1 MNQLNAST
9 DRARKT
15 FAMPLPPNT
24 SAVADKT
31 STTTPSEPN
40 LSQDESS
47 THSTPGTPSKR
58 KKRYYKGGTYGLFL
72 SKKRRKL
79 KEQKKA
85 NEKIDSSVKSSGVGA
100 EGEESSQS
108 FAANSESDGELDGES
123 SDMSNADDER
133 DVEDIANEI
142 NESNDDLHE
151 EFVDA
156 VEGSGEQPV
165 LINEDVSKNGIPEDA
180 SDNIG
185 SQSHTMPPKE
195 ANPCNVGDHVKRRPG
210 RGRRRVDG
218 LSEEDY
224 QSPPSSTNSKSN
236 ASKESR
242 QLSPNKDSSGHKGES
257 ESTPG
262 LTNGTTRQVFQLAA
276 NNVTSSVVQNPNRKT
291 LLRISTAG
299 SVMSGDTTGT
309 QLGAELSKFVL
320 VKDKSTAQMSNCM
333 CSAKPLIDSSQKD
346 ISKGKPLFCQ
356 AIDCFDEKLIGCCNQ
371 VRLTSL
377 FRSSRRVPYRILCEV
392 HLARLRR
399 HHCCPGCGLFC
410 TQGEF
415 NECFCVK
422 KQIHLFHKKCQ
433 VERPQDPKTQHCLH
447 CGNVS
452 QARTVRLEMNGP
464 LTNNTYYL
472 QQTSILKTP
481 KARIAMTKRKGRQ
494 KTPTISEEYE
504 EPGIEYTI
512 PATQKILSLAGLP
525 FGPQRKQLEELLVNL
540 SADKQSIRLTIQ
552 HNKNFYAV
560 AKSGEVDKVL
570 SILAQ
575 GFDPN
580 FPFEDNDNETP
591 LHAAANCGHILV
603 VHLLI

>member
-1 MNQLNAST
+1 MSYKLIDCLSLQQKSGKSNARKGFLRGVVTTEQHDKQKSLLNTVRTHTRTRSESGQQAIDAPVVQTRVYSKKSSNDMNQLNAST

-58 KKRYYKGGTYGLFL
+58 KKRYYKGGTYGLYL

-142 NESNDDLHE
+142 NESNDDLLE

-242 QLSPNKDSSGHKGES
+242 QLSPNKDSSGHKGETS

-320 VKDKSTAQMSNCM
+320 V
-333 CSAKPLIDSSQKD
+333 
-346 ISKGKPLFCQ
+346 
-356 AIDCFDEKLIGCCNQ
+356 
-371 VRLTSL
+371 
-377 FRSSRRVPYRILCEV
+377 
-392 HLARLRR
+392 
-399 HHCCPGCGLFC
+399 
-410 TQGEF
+410 
-415 NECFCVK
+415 
-422 KQIHLFHKKCQ
+422 
-433 VERPQDPKTQHCLH
+433 
-447 CGNVS
+447 VS
-452 QARTVRLEMNGP
+452 
-464 LTNNTYYL
+464 
-472 QQTSILKTP
+472 
-481 KARIAMTKRKGRQ
+481 
-494 KTPTISEEYE
+494 
-504 EPGIEYTI
+504 
-512 PATQKILSLAGLP
+512 
-525 FGPQRKQLEELLVNL
+525 
-540 SADKQSIRLTIQ
+540 
-552 HNKNFYAV
+552 
-560 AKSGEVDKVL
+560 
-570 SILAQ
+570 
-575 GFDPN
+575 
-580 FPFEDNDNETP
+580 
-591 LHAAANCGHILV
+591 CGHLYLFSESMIN
-603 VHLLI
+603 